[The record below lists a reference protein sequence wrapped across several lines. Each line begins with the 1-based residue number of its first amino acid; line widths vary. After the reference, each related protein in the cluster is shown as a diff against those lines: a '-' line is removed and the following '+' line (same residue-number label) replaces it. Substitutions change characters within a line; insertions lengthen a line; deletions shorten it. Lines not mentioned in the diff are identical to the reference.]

1 MKMGFESEAGGA
13 TGLCE
18 QGEGGFRP
26 PLLSLVSVG
35 CVAEGEGNGVGQL

>member
-1 MKMGFESEAGGA
+1 MKIGFESEAGGA

-26 PLLSLVSVG
+26 PLLSLVFSTG
-35 CVAEGEGNGVGQL
+35 RGAP